1 VVADWSFHWSM
12 TRVPSRWTRMPS
24 SAVAVK
30 VKVKVSLP
38 VVANGRVATQRA
50 EKLSGPTPAP
60 VGPPGPQSLS
70 TAASQRLPAAAPERV
85 W

>member
-24 SAVAVK
+24 SAVA
-30 VKVKVSLP
+30 VKVSLP

-70 TAASQRLPAAAPERV
+70 TAASQRSPAAAPERV

>member
-24 SAVAVK
+24 SAVA
-30 VKVKVSLP
+30 VKVSLP

>member
-1 VVADWSFHWSM
+1 MVADWSFHWSM

-24 SAVAVK
+24 SAVA
-30 VKVKVSLP
+30 VKVSLP

-70 TAASQRLPAAAPERV
+70 TAASQRSPAAAPERV